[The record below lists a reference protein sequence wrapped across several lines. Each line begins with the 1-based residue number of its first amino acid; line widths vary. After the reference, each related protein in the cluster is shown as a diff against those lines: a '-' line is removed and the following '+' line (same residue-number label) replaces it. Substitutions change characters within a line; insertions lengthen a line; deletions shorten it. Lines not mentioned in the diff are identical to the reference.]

1 MEIKSASAA
10 FSMMRLV
17 LAISALASLAS
28 ADLCFDGMEVAAAC
42 TAGTGLG
49 ERLMSA
55 LYTCDYTTYAKKAA
69 GEGQDEDWHE
79 ALARRSLNRQDNC
92 HSVAEIEQDFL
103 TYAACKS
110 QPGPTTLN

>member
-1 MEIKSASAA
+1 MGKSASAA

-55 LYTCDYTTYAKKAA
+55 LYTCDYTTYAKKSA

-79 ALARRSLNRQDNC
+79 ALARRGRLPPVERR
-92 HSVAEIEQDFL
+92 H
-103 TYAACKS
+103 
-110 QPGPTTLN
+110 GPVLVQHDQRRLRLLR